1 MKRATNFVNYFSYK
15 KKIRNV
21 FTVNKNNYNFFK
33 NMKLKLLT
41 ESLKVIDF
49 RC

>member
-1 MKRATNFVNYFSYK
+1 M
-15 KKIRNV
+15 IGNV
-21 FTVNKNNYNFFK
+21 FTVNKYNYKFFK
-33 NMKLKLLT
+33 NIKLKLLT